1 MFSKIK
7 AKGIFTALWDKIFS
21 RVELRLKNPQRGMI
35 VTQNMLWLSTNY
47 IFN

>member
-7 AKGIFTALWDKIFS
+7 VEEIITALWDKMFS

-35 VTQNMLWLSTNY
+35 LSQNML
-47 IFN
+47 